1 MKLKL
6 KSILVKLSLLV
17 GGSIFI
23 IISTLVLFSTKNAQR
38 VAIDNAKS
46 EAVAVSINYADQ
58 IKHRMN
64 KAMLSARS
72 LANALSYVA
81 IYGTKNAITR
91 EQVQRMAG
99 QVLLS
104 DSDYLGFTIC
114 FEPDAFDGKDSLYV
128 NKPGHDASGRFIS
141 YLTKSDTGGFVVEP
155 LIDYTNSEKAPW
167 YYRPK
172 ELQTDFVTEPI
183 HYPVQGKMVYMVSF
197 MAPIIGNGKFLGV
210 TGIDYTIDFIQ
221 DLVSK
226 SYLLERGAKIA
237 ILSNEGIFVASTID
251 PEQIGKSLKDYE
263 PDDFVNQLK
272 LLKSGEVL
280 KEEKDGWL
288 NVFVPIYVG
297 NSKLPWQLRLAIP
310 MSYITANA
318 QSLMWYQIILGLIM
332 MVIGISLL
340 IFALRKIVKPLY
352 KLVDV
357 TDRVAEGDLSMQLND
372 KVTND
377 EIGKIF
383 LAMKNMVEKLR
394 DMIMGIRDSAQ
405 SFTQAASQLS
415 QGSIL
420 LSERT
425 NEQASSVEEISS
437 SMEEMVLSIQKNTN
451 NTKETE
457 KFAMMAAERGKI
469 GNKSVISAVKSMM
482 LINEKINLI
491 TDIAF
496 QTNMLAINAAV
507 EAARAG
513 EQGKGFAVV
522 ASEVR
527 KLAEHSKAVADE
539 IGQFASSSVATAE
552 QVGKEF
558 ETILPLIEKTAQLIK
573 DIASTSLDQ
582 NSGATMVGDSIK
594 QLNELT
600 LHNASLAEE
609 IASSAEELSSQAQ
622 QLFEM
627 VENFK
632 L

>member
-1 MKLKL
+1 
-6 KSILVKLSLLV
+6 
-17 GGSIFI
+17 
-23 IISTLVLFSTKNAQR
+23 
-38 VAIDNAKS
+38 
-46 EAVAVSINYADQ
+46 
-58 IKHRMN
+58 
-64 KAMLSARS
+64 
-72 LANALSYVA
+72 
-81 IYGTKNAITR
+81 
-91 EQVQRMAG
+91 
-99 QVLLS
+99 
-104 DSDYLGFTIC
+104 
-114 FEPDAFDGKDSLYV
+114 
-128 NKPGHDASGRFIS
+128 
-141 YLTKSDTGGFVVEP
+141 
-155 LIDYTNSEKAPW
+155 
-167 YYRPK
+167 
-172 ELQTDFVTEPI
+172 
-183 HYPVQGKMVYMVSF
+183 
-197 MAPIIGNGKFLGV
+197 
-210 TGIDYTIDFIQ
+210 
-221 DLVSK
+221 
-226 SYLLERGAKIA
+226 
-237 ILSNEGIFVASTID
+237 
-251 PEQIGKSLKDYE
+251 
-263 PDDFVNQLK
+263 
-272 LLKSGEVL
+272 
-280 KEEKDGWL
+280 
-288 NVFVPIYVG
+288 
-297 NSKLPWQLRLAIP
+297 
-310 MSYITANA
+310 
-318 QSLMWYQIILGLIM
+318 SLMWYQIILGLIM